1 VGWGSEKRECRY
13 KQTLIFHIVFFF
25 TESWGTVV
33 RFREKKNLVLN
44 YGNILWNCAVF
55 SIIFFLAKKLPKN
68 AENLSH
74 IFFLHIVACFCSF
87 LFHRVISGVF
97 FFVSSNH
104 FDFCCVFFSTGNWCW
119 KTRAEYIFFWLPK
132 NQNIYL
138 LFVCFFGGFCTIFS
152 MHTCK
157 YASKN
162 LKRVNFVFFAV
173 FVQIKGK

>member
-1 VGWGSEKRECRY
+1 MA
-13 KQTLIFHIVFFF
+13 IFCGIVQFFR
-25 TESWGTVV
+25 S
-33 RFREKKNLVLN
+33 
-44 YGNILWNCAVF
+44 Y
-55 SIIFFLAKKLPKN
+55 FFWPKSCQKN

-97 FFVSSNH
+97 FRVIKSFWLLL
-104 FDFCCVFFSTGNWCW
+104 CVFFDGKLVLENSS
-119 KTRAEYIFFWLPK
+119 RVHFFLVAQK
-132 NQNIYL
+132 SEHIS
-138 LFVCFFGGFCTIFS
+138 FVCFCFLVVFSTIFS

>member
-1 VGWGSEKRECRY
+1 MGWGSEKRECRY

-55 SIIFFLAKKLPKN
+55 SIIFFLAKKLPKKCRKPFPY
-68 AENLSH
+68 
-74 IFFLHIVACFCSF
+74 FFPPHCCLF
-87 LFHRVISGVF
+87 LFFFISQSNFWGFFFRVIKSF
-97 FFVSSNH
+97 WLLL
-104 FDFCCVFFSTGNWCW
+104 CVFSTGNWCW

-138 LFVCFFGGFCTIFS
+138 LFV
-152 MHTCK
+152 
-157 YASKN
+157 
-162 LKRVNFVFFAV
+162 FVFWWFLAL
-173 FVQIKGK
+173 FFQCIHANMPAKILKESILSFLQFLFK

>member
-87 LFHRVISGVF
+87 LFHRVISGG
-97 FFVSSNH
+97 
-104 FDFCCVFFSTGNWCW
+104 FFSCHQIILTF
-119 KTRAEYIFFWLPK
+119 A
-132 NQNIYL
+132 
-138 LFVCFFGGFCTIFS
+138 VCFFRREIGVGKLEPSTFFFGCPKIRTYIFCLFVFLVVFSTIFS